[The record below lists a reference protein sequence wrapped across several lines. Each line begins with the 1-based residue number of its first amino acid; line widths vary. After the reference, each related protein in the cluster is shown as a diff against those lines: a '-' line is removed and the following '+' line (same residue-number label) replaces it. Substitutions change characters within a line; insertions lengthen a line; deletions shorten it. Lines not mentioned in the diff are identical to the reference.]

1 MTIWKA
7 LEGIVLSEM
16 SDREKQILY
25 ELTYMWNLETL
36 NSEKQS
42 RMKVAK
48 GLGGGGPGEILV
60 RGYELPNK
68 DE

>member
-1 MTIWKA
+1 MNSPWRHCAKWNVRQRKTN
-7 LEGIVLSEM
+7 IVWAH
-16 SDREKQILY
+16 LY
-25 ELTYMWNLETL
+25 VESRNTELGET
-36 NSEKQS
+36 ES

-48 GLGGGGPGEILV
+48 GLGGGGPGEMLV